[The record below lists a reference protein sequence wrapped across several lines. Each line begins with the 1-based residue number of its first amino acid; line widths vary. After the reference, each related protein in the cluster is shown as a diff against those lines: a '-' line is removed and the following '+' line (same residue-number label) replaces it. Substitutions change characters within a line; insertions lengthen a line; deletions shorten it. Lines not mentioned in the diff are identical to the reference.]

1 MKKNSLPK
9 QIDDWIGKTVINESS
24 PFEVQSVLWQNF
36 CSAIE
41 DSNPL
46 YWNSQEASKITKQLI
61 AHPAL
66 LPSWLHD
73 FEWHPDRERKMPM
86 ELHFLI
92 KSLLGLPL
100 GIVTE
105 VEIEFHDPVIQGDR
119 ISAQQKLISVS
130 DEVDTKLGK
139 GRYWLIEVC
148 YFNESKNLVGK
159 QNINFLGYKN
169 E

>member
-1 MKKNSLPK
+1 MNKNTLPT
-9 QIDDWIGKTVINESS
+9 QIDNWIGKTVINEPS

-46 YWNSQEASKITKQLI
+46 YWDPLEASKHNEQLI

-73 FEWHPDRERKMPM
+73 FEWHPDRERKLPM

-92 KSLLGLPL
+92 KKALDFPL

-105 VEIEFHDPVIQGDR
+105 VEIEFHDPIIQGNK
-119 ISAQQKLISVS
+119 ISAEQKLMSVS

-139 GRYWLIEVC
+139 GRYWVIEVT
-148 YFNESKNLVGK
+148 YKNESNNLVGK
-159 QNINFLGYKN
+159 QNIHFLGYKK
-169 E
+169 

>member
-1 MKKNSLPK
+1 MNKNALPP
-9 QIDDWIGKTVINESS
+9 QIENWIGKTVRKE
-24 PFEVQSVLWQNF
+24 PALFEVQSVLWQNF

-46 YWNSQEASKITKQLI
+46 YWDRSEASKHNEQLI

-92 KSLLGLPL
+92 KKALDLPL

-105 VEIEFHDPVIQGDR
+105 VEIEFHDPVVHGDK
-119 ISAQQKLISVS
+119 ISAEQKLMSIS
-130 DEVDTKLGK
+130 DEVNTKLGK
-139 GRYWLIEVC
+139 GRYWVIEVI
-148 YFNESKNLVGK
+148 YRNELNKLVGK
-159 QNINFLGYKN
+159 QNIHFLGYEK
-169 E
+169 